1 MEPKIVREFIK
12 LIREHFRLQ
21 AEVRMLA
28 AILETA
34 VVKDQPPIGWLE
46 ALKQA
51 RKTQTYRNISEQYA
65 PLLAQLEQSAD
76 ANELDRLIGTI
87 PPTDFLN

>member
-1 MEPKIVREFIK
+1 MESKIIREFIK

-21 AEVRMLA
+21 AEVQTLA

-34 VVKDQPPIGWLE
+34 VHVHEPPNGWLE
-46 ALKQA
+46 ALKLA
-51 RKTQTYRNISEQYA
+51 RETEAYRNISEQYA
-65 PLLAQLEQSAD
+65 SLVVQLEKSAD
-76 ANELDRLIGTI
+76 ANDLDRLMDTI